1 MELAQATAKAET
13 LPQDRDQPGEGEMAN
28 ERVPRVTATPAAIE
42 LIEEIRA
49 EVPDILFHQSGGC
62 CDGSSPM
69 CYPTGEFR
77 LGSRDVKLGEVA
89 GVPVFI
95 GAAQFEAWRHT
106 QLILD
111 VVPGRG
117 GMFSLDNGREKR
129 FLARGRVFTP
139 EEAAALAP
147 D

>member
-1 MELAQATAKAET
+1 MPENGLA
-13 LPQDRDQPGEGEMAN
+13 
-28 ERVPRVTATPAAIE
+28 RVVATPAALA

-49 EVPDILFHQSGGC
+49 DHPDILFHQSGGC

-69 CYPTGEFR
+69 CYPTGDFKVGERDVR
-77 LGSRDVKLGEVA
+77 LGTVA

-95 GAAQFEAWRHT
+95 SAPQFEAWRHT

-117 GMFSLDNGREKR
+117 GMFSLDNGRERR
-129 FLARGRVFTP
+129 FLTRGRVFS
-139 EEAAALAP
+139 EQELATLEIIGR
-147 D
+147 